1 MIASV
6 YLLSRMPAS
15 IDVLHKVEVVINVA
29 SDLLC
34 PVHVRLVDVRDRS
47 HLLDD
52 AFDLVEHLLRDIR
65 QLILLDCFNS
75 LLRAE
80 ERLEWLHVLAL
91 DAIVN
96 VLEFELEAVGVV
108 LVLFF
113 DAANDDAYA
122 AKERAP
128 RDQPH
133 SGETTH

>member
-15 IDVLHKVEVVINVA
+15 VDVLHEVEVVINVA

-52 AFDLVEHLLRDIR
+52 AFDLVEHLLRDVR

-75 LLRAE
+75 LLRAKE
-80 ERLEWLHVLAL
+80 GLEWLHVLAL
-91 DAIVN
+91 NAIVD

-113 DAANDDAYA
+113 DAA
-122 AKERAP
+122 KLFSIFLTLHKL
-128 RDQPH
+128 QPAL
-133 SGETTH
+133 EIQ